1 MSDDVFV
8 MIFLVLV
15 VVFVAVFSG
24 HFFYLDLAKRKSS
37 MDTAKK
43 EMMDKFEHDGF
54 NADRILLYSNT
65 KKECAFLID
74 FTNNRI
80 RFCDLCYDD
89 RLEVQRTE
97 GDFLLSS
104 IRGCEFLQTDAKT
117 GGIKRIVVGTFL
129 GGGVGAIIGA
139 FTKGRIIKDIKLVFY
154 FDDVIEPSKN
164 IYLLS
169 RTKNGSNEYDEVQH
183 FADEVI
189 TLMKVIIA
197 RNTTKR

>member
-24 HFFYLDLAKRKSS
+24 HFFNLDLAKRKSS

-117 GGIKRIVVGTFL
+117 GGIKRIVVGTFF
-129 GGGVGAIIGA
+129 GWWCRCNHWSIY
-139 FTKGRIIKDIKLVFY
+139 KGQD
-154 FDDVIEPSKN
+154 N
-164 IYLLS
+164 
-169 RTKNGSNEYDEVQH
+169 
-183 FADEVI
+183 
-189 TLMKVIIA
+189 
-197 RNTTKR
+197 KRHKTRFLF